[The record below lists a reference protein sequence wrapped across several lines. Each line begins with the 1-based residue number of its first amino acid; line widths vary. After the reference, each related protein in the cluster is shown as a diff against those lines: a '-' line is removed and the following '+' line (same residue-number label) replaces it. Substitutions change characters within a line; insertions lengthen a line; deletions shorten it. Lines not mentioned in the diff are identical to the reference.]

1 MDTLLKHALFNG
13 AFPCCLLYA
22 SSKNLSNS
30 LLAARKKLLVQQF
43 GFVQTTKGIKSN
55 VVPILLD
62 FFKKKSSCRDVACSI
77 LIFQGYLH
85 AHLTYAHAQDVK
97 DESTNS

>member
-1 MDTLLKHALFNG
+1 
-13 AFPCCLLYA
+13 
-22 SSKNLSNS
+22 
-30 LLAARKKLLVQQF
+30 
-43 GFVQTTKGIKSN
+43 
-55 VVPILLD
+55 
-62 FFKKKSSCRDVACSI
+62 VACSI